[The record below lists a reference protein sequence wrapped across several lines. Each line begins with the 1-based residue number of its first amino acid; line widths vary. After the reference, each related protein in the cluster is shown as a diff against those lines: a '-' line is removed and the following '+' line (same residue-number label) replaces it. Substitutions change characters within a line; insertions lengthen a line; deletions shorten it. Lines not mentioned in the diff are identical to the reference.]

1 MCLAGSLF
9 PVMNGLA
16 KLLAETYSFEQV
28 VWART
33 LSHLILVLI
42 VLVLLSVAIWQM
54 TKIFDLTQ
62 VGTANDDS
70 QIATDNDNNVQGYLM
85 FGFLGFKLCRGWM
98 RRVISML
105 GRFPTNAKP
114 ISCCQQFALYLLS
127 LFNLYAAKGLLLRHS
142 SFLLIL

>member
-42 VLVLLSVAIWQM
+42 VLVPKYGISIVFTNRPSLQLLMSFM
-54 TKIFDLTQ
+54 LNFD
-62 VGTANDDS
+62 
-70 QIATDNDNNVQGYLM
+70 
-85 FGFLGFKLCRGWM
+85 FCFLCRYS
-98 RRVISML
+98 IYFSCQS
-105 GRFPTNAKP
+105 RFDYFYGAFD
-114 ISCCQQFALYLLS
+114 CCFVVKQII
-127 LFNLYAAKGLLLRHS
+127 R
-142 SFLLIL
+142 